1 MLGLTPAEKG
11 RQAEYLRRTRE
22 RPEEEFKDLYVQFVS
37 KRIGR
42 CLQSSVQGFHWEE
55 KQDSGRFLS
64 MAEEAFKELKGVP
77 RKVLIAN
84 KIPA

>member
-42 CLQSSVQGFHWEE
+42 CLQSNVQGFHWEE